1 MARETQKEKI
11 DRLERELEKKTVQLK
26 TAWDELE
33 KLERRLSQIDDKNS
47 QNFKESS
54 LYKQIIQEVD
64 RLKEANKLYQNR
76 EERNN
81 KIRNQQV
88 ELINK
93 LQEENNSLKQKYKKL
108 INDTNIHNARGA
120 GRKPQSQEKTNEI
133 VNRIEILL
141 KQGKKEKEI
150 CEVMKISRNTYFRYK
165 RLIPKN

>member
-1 MARETQKEKI
+1 RTEAPQNIADNSKPADATTV
-11 DRLERELEKKTVQLK
+11 EKKADKEPTGSEASTVQP
-26 TAWDELE
+26 
-33 KLERRLSQIDDKNS
+33 
-47 QNFKESS
+47 
-54 LYKQIIQEVD
+54 
-64 RLKEANKLYQNR
+64 NKLYQNR

-133 VNRIEILL
+133 VNRIEI
-141 KQGKKEKEI
+141 
-150 CEVMKISRNTYFRYK
+150 
-165 RLIPKN
+165 